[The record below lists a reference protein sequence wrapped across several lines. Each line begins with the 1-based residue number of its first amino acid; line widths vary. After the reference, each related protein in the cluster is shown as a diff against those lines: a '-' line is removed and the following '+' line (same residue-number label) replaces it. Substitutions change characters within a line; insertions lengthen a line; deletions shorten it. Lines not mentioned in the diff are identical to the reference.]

1 MLRLLIQLISQCCSH
16 QLSSHLYWYYTDS
29 TLSSSLVYILIKTAS
44 ERVLSACY
52 PLLLY
57 YPDLLFSCIKPK
69 PPQLSSS
76 WLQALITQSISGQIK
91 TTRANQLHF
100 EDFPQH
106 EQQLKQSLS
115 LGGLNVVAK
124 MKVLGF
130 GAQMVL
136 HKN

>member
-1 MLRLLIQLISQCCSH
+1 M
-16 QLSSHLYWYYTDS
+16 
-29 TLSSSLVYILIKTAS
+29 LIKTAS

-57 YPDLLFSCIKPK
+57 YPDLLFSSIKPK

-91 TTRANQLHF
+91 TTTTNQLHF

-136 HKN
+136 HKKTNFQDQLQGRQQFPPKIPKPISSQLTLKCSGPPLR